1 MSATEMAVR
10 RTSREEILE
19 SAVRVAI
26 RDGVLAM
33 TLEKVAKEAGVSKG
47 GLIYHFAS
55 KDELVREMLE
65 HFWRQR
71 EQDLLARI
79 ADDPNPRGRWVRAL
93 VDMLVTDKLEC
104 STSAPALSAHERDK
118 FMASLLAAAL
128 VNPELVKPVQDCRRK
143 KLRERILAEEEN
155 PIDSLM
161 VLLAVDGLFLWRL
174 VGLIDAGDPLYGN
187 LVNAI
192 RSRAQQVGQSPQAGC
207 GRGET
212 DESEFS

>member
-65 HFWRQR
+65 HFWQQR
-71 EQDLLARI
+71 ERALLEKI
-79 ADDPNPRGRWVRAL
+79 GDDPNPRGRWVRAL
-93 VDMLVTDKLEC
+93 VDMLVTDKPEC
-104 STSAPALSAHERDK
+104 TSSAPTLSAHERDK

-128 VNPELVKPVQDCRRK
+128 VNPELIKPVQDCRRR
-143 KLRERILAEEEN
+143 KLRERILTEEEN
-155 PIDSLM
+155 PIESLM

-174 VGLIDAGDPLYGN
+174 VGLIDADDPLYGS
-187 LVNAI
+187 LVNAV
-192 RSRAQQVGQSPQAGC
+192 RARAYQIGQPPEGC
-207 GRGET
+207 GKGEKY
-212 DESEFS
+212 ESKSS